1 MKFLNILFVALAA
14 SMLPGCA
21 SFLLQQTDSFVDG
34 DGNVITVE
42 YGRRSRPYEYEI
54 VSPINGFKLP
64 CKDDKMVRIMLP
76 DQKQITC
83 RLCQNDS
90 PRGQGTMYMTTDKRW
105 KFLTVG
111 LASWIFIRD
120 EARRDYL
127 LVFEGNL
134 APGLKTGRR

>member
-1 MKFLNILFVALAA
+1 
-14 SMLPGCA
+14 
-21 SFLLQQTDSFVDG
+21 
-34 DGNVITVE
+34 
-42 YGRRSRPYEYEI
+42 
-54 VSPINGFKLP
+54 
-64 CKDDKMVRIMLP
+64 
-76 DQKQITC
+76 
-83 RLCQNDS
+83 
-90 PRGQGTMYMTTDKRW
+90 MYMTTDKRW